1 MRSPVHICK
10 SHCSSARQWGRLNL
24 IWNKLSNPSI
34 SMQKMLLIV
43 PNQRYMYLIDQMKLL
58 SSRERQDPSTQH
70 FACLS
75 EQERQNFAKSFK
87 IPRDI

>member
-1 MRSPVHICK
+1 
-10 SHCSSARQWGRLNL
+10 
-24 IWNKLSNPSI
+24 
-34 SMQKMLLIV
+34 MQKMLLIV

-87 IPRDI
+87 IPRDIWLNMEWAMHPGSDYICVKWKLFAPIRKHGN